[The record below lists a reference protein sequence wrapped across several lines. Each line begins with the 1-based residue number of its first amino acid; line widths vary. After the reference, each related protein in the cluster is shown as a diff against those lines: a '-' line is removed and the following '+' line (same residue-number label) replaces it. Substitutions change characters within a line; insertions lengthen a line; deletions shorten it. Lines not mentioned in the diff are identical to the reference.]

1 MATVDMDVQQLLI
14 GGRWVGAS
22 SDRTFETANPFTGEP
37 AGSAAAASRE
47 DARAAVE
54 ARRDAALERQRA

>member
-22 SDRTFETANPFTGEP
+22 SDRTFEKANPFTGEP